1 MNRRAAVLAAAIS
14 AAACG
19 GPPVQP
25 WSPAPEAGPRWSS
38 TLSAW
43 TRRGEAY
50 EAFEGRLFA
59 TATCLSPALTNGW
72 LRERATRE
80 GWSPTRLESELATAT
95 ERGRTTLGVIVGVT
109 AQDARWNDAAPGG
122 TLEMTL
128 TVDGIERPARL
139 SRKLSDDE
147 LGDLVPY
154 FTWVTPLHTGYLI
167 EFDAPSAP
175 ASLALRVAGPP
186 ARVEMRWD
194 LPR

>member
-1 MNRRAAVLAAAIS
+1 MKPRAAALAVAVSVLG
-14 AAACG
+14 CG
-19 GPPVQP
+19 GPPAQP
-25 WSPAPEAGPRWSS
+25 WAPAPEATPRWSS

-59 TATCLSPALTNGW
+59 TATCISPSLTNGW
-72 LRERATRE
+72 LRERAARE
-80 GWSPTRLESELATAT
+80 GWSTPRLESELATAA
-95 ERGRTTLGVIVGVT
+95 ERARSTLGIVLGVT

-128 TVDGIERPARL
+128 TVDGVERPARL
-139 SRKLSDDE
+139 SRKLSEDE

-154 FTWVTPLHTGYLI
+154 FTWLTPLHTGYLL
-167 EFDAPSAP
+167 EFDAPSP
-175 ASLALRVAGPP
+175 TSNLALRVAGPP